1 MKKNNGTKILI
12 PIIALLISGVVV
24 LLERYG
30 VTYEYTKQ
38 EPVIKLEE
46 KAEAVK
52 TDTTCLILTSD
63 DDMSHEFEEMM
74 AYVLEDM
81 KIGYDTCQVDENFT
95 ADVLD
100 RYDTAVITFSDWEV
114 LGDEIAGLMKW
125 VESGG
130 TFMTTTTPEVNSSLK
145 AVSSKLGI
153 VSIGDEYPKVYGFK
167 LMDNVMLGASEDTVF
182 NYADSDEDVL
192 QTSIEVELNDKCNV
206 WMKSEDGRVPLIWTK
221 DIGNGRV
228 GIINESIMSKYQRGF
243 LCMTYTLLHDADIYP
258 VINGSAFYLDDFP
271 SPVPG
276 GDGQYIERDYGVD
289 IGTFYS
295 SIWWPTVL
303 GWESEY
309 GIRHT
314 GVIIEQYSDE
324 TEAPFE
330 GNSQVSQFETFGNM
344 LLNNKGELGFHGYNH
359 MPLCIAGVDEN
370 KQYGDYKLWK
380 SVDDAE
386 ASIYEL
392 TSFCEDLFP
401 DNEFTVYVP
410 PSNILSETGRKALL
424 SANPE
429 IKTISSTYLVDAEN
443 IAYVQEFCVEDDGI
457 VSAPRITSGCEIDDY
472 QMISALSELNYHYVQ
487 SHFMHPDDVLDE
499 DRGAA
504 DGWESMSQK
513 FEGYLEWVYEAA
525 PDIRN
530 LTGSELGR
538 AVEVFDTLSVKREY
552 KDNELDVELGGF
564 TGEAQ
569 LMLRINKG
577 SITETSGCEYEKLAG
592 NLYLIKANSSKIKIY
607 LGE

>member
-81 KIGYDTCQVDENFT
+81 KIGYDTCRVDENFT

-100 RYDTAVITFSDWEV
+100 RYDTAVVTFSDWEL

-125 VESGG
+125 VENGG
-130 TFMTTTTPEVNSSLK
+130 TFMTTTAPEVNSSLK

-167 LMDNVMLGASEDTVF
+167 LMNNVMLGASEDTVF
-182 NYADSDEDVL
+182 HYADSDEDAL

-221 DIGNGRV
+221 DIGNGRA

-303 GWESEY
+303 GWEPEY

-410 PSNILSETGRKALL
+410 PSNILSETGREALL

-513 FEGYLEWVYEAA
+513 FESYLEWVYEAA